1 MAFDELYGTPTDIGQ
16 FTDTG
21 MTDPDVGRQTFVA
34 VLHEVAILAL
44 LAVWW
49 TGHSLIK
56 LRTRS
61 PGTYC
66 HFVMIRTR
74 RWAAVV
80 GIGLIMIMAAASAA
94 TVDTTRRDADGAP
107 SAIKV
112 GIKPLDPF
120 VTKNGDQYH
129 GFSIDLWNEI
139 ARRNSRQT
147 SYVWHDTL
155 PSLLRD
161 VQTTTVDVGT
171 AGITITK
178 DREQV
183 LDFSYPMFDAG
194 LEVMTTPRCAF
205 CQSASGRSRASISL
219 CHTAS

>member
-1 MAFDELYGTPTDIGQ
+1 MAFDELYGILADIGQ

-21 MTDPDVGRQTFVA
+21 MTDPDVGCQTFVA
-34 VLHEVAILAL
+34 VLHEVAILVL

-80 GIGLIMIMAAASAA
+80 GIGLILIVAGASAA
-94 TVDTTRRDADGAP
+94 TADTTRRDADGA
-107 SAIKV
+107 SGSTIKV

-120 VTKNGDQYH
+120 VTRNGDQYH
-129 GFSIDLWNEI
+129 GFSIGP
-139 ARRNSRQT
+139 SRPQSCIERTYNRSVIT
-147 SYVWHDTL
+147 SPCV
-155 PSLLRD
+155 
-161 VQTTTVDVGT
+161 T
-171 AGITITK
+171 A
-178 DREQV
+178 
-183 LDFSYPMFDAG
+183 
-194 LEVMTTPRCAF
+194 
-205 CQSASGRSRASISL
+205 
-219 CHTAS
+219 